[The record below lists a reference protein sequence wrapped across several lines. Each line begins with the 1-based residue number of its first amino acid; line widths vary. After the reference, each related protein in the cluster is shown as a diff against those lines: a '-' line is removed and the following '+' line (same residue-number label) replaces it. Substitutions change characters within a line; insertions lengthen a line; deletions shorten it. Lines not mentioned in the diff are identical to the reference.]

1 MVLASMNTLDTWI
14 ALSSLILALLTVTL
28 SLLVKVTKRI
38 TKMEYALFPNNGTS
52 LRDRIDITERKIDLL
67 IAVYETEKNYRD

>member
-1 MVLASMNTLDTWI
+1 MVLGTMNFDTWI
-14 ALSSLILALLTVTL
+14 AFSSLILGLLSVTI

-38 TKMEYALFPNNGTS
+38 AKIEYTLFPNSGDS
-52 LRDRIDITERKIDLL
+52 LRDKVDKTERKIDML

>member
-1 MVLASMNTLDTWI
+1 MNLDTWI
-14 ALSSLILALLTVTL
+14 AFSSLILALLSVTI

-38 TKMEYALFPNNGTS
+38 TKIEYSLFPNGGTS
-52 LRDRIDITERKIDLL
+52 QRERIDKTERKIDLL

>member
-1 MVLASMNTLDTWI
+1 MNLDTWI
-14 ALSSLILALLTVTL
+14 AFSSLILALLTVTI

-38 TKMEYALFPNNGTS
+38 IKIEYSLFPNGGTS

>member
-1 MVLASMNTLDTWI
+1 MVLASMNLDTWI
-14 ALSSLILALLTVTL
+14 AFSSLILALLTVTL

-38 TKMEYALFPNNGTS
+38 TKIEYSLFPNGGTS

>member
-1 MVLASMNTLDTWI
+1 MVLGTVNTLDTWI
-14 ALSSLILALLTVTL
+14 ALSSLILALLNVTQ

-38 TKMEYALFPNNGTS
+38 TKLEYALFPNNGTS